1 MELQAYNTII
11 SVAFIFFLGFLFGKL
26 YYKFS
31 AHLLSKLSVW
41 IFATVINFVYLNE
54 NPISLK
60 TFFVMILSNL
70 LVLTIIFALWMV
82 IGGFSKLTLLNFLLT
97 AFCNTGYIGYP
108 IFYGIFGE
116 KGLSYAVAF
125 SIPHSFILITLGV
138 AVLSL
143 SSKNEFLRD
152 LANGVNKI
160 FKMPWI
166 YAIFLA
172 TFFNWIGFSWHDFPP
187 FLEDFVSMLK
197 DAAIPIILLTVGVEM
212 SRVTFSR
219 NLLAK
224 VGFNTVFKLLIAP
237 AISLPFIFIFNFDSL
252 MSKVFILQFAMPTA
266 VNSAIIAA
274 DQNVEPEFASF
285 TVFTTTVFSFLSLGF
300 WIWIVE
306 RLGV

>member
-1 MELQAYNTII
+1 M
-11 SVAFIFFLGFLFGKL
+11 SVALIFFLGFLVGKL
-26 YYKFS
+26 YFKLS
-31 AHLLSKLSVW
+31 VQLLSKLSIWV
-41 IFATVINFVYLNE
+41 FATVVNFVYLNE

-60 TFFVMILSNL
+60 TFFILIVSNL
-70 LVLTIIFALWMV
+70 LVFTIIFILWGI
-82 IGGFSKLTLLNFLLT
+82 IGRFSKLTFLNFLLT

-108 IFYGIFGE
+108 IFYGLFGE

-138 AVLSL
+138 AILSL
-143 SSKNEFLRD
+143 ANKDRFCKD
-152 LANGVNKI
+152 LINGIKKI

-172 TFFNWIGFSWHDFPP
+172 TFCNWMGVSWYDLPL
-187 FLEDFVSMLK
+187 FLKDFVDMLK
-197 DAAIPIILLTVGVEM
+197 RAAIPVILLTVGVEM
-212 SRVTFSR
+212 SRIAFSR
-219 NLLAK
+219 DLLTK
-224 VGFNTVFKLLIAP
+224 VGFNTIFKLFIAP
-237 AISLPFIFIFNFDSL
+237 AVSLPFVFIFGFDSL

-274 DQNVEPEFASF
+274 DQNIEPEFASF

-300 WIWIVE
+300 WIWLVE